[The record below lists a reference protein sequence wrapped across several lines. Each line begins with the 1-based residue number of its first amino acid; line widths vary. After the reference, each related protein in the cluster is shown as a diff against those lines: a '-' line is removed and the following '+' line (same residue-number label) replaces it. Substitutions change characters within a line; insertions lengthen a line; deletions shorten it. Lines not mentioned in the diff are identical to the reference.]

1 MSKRNFKRCLEAD
14 KKAASLNFTALSS
27 HPNEST
33 TNCEYVEVLQ
43 HQDFTNVCTPSN
55 AQTIQTT
62 MYPSLPDNFNRP
74 NELATGLINPPNQP
88 ISAESKTLKDKLR
101 QLICDFHISHNCV
114 NKLLEI
120 LRSKELDLP
129 KDVRTL
135 FQTPKNHA
143 IINVH
148 PGTYSYWYRIYD
160 YTYFTSLC

>member
-14 KKAASLNFTALSS
+14 KKAASLNFTALTS
-27 HPNEST
+27 HLKEST

-55 AQTIQTT
+55 AQTNQTT
-62 MYPSLPDNFNRP
+62 MYPSLPDNFNRS

-120 LRSKELDLP
+120 LRSEGLDLP

-135 FQTPKNHA
+135 FQTPQEPCN
-143 IINVH
+143 N
-148 PGTYSYWYRIYD
+148 
-160 YTYFTSLC
+160 